1 MKIQQSTQIS
11 AFGGINFVY
20 EDFQAM
26 GLGRLFEKNLPVLAA
41 NSQYTWKDI
50 LYSLFSIFF
59 CGGDAIEDIG
69 SKLSPHLKDNPYCK
83 LPSPD
88 TLLRRMADLSV
99 EDGYC
104 RCKRGSVTHHYNSNQ
119 ALCALNIKL
128 VKHLGAFKAP
138 TLTLD
143 YDNTIV
149 YNEKADSVLTYKKA
163 PGYQPGLC
171 TLNTNTIIYV
181 ENRNGNSDAKA
192 FQEQTLTRMFAL
204 LDSQDIEKID
214 NFRADAASY
223 QFDVIQLVEKHV
235 KHFYIGT
242 RNDYVEN
249 YFTQIANWQQCK
261 DSKGEPIWIGAINY
275 RPFTKYYSA
284 KERPKQY
291 RLIVKKKPNKD
302 GQINM
307 ITQEAFQYRAIIT
320 NDFCKT
326 AKDIIAFYNNRG
338 AMEQQF
344 DMLKNDFGWKH
355 MPFSS
360 LGKNNVFLILMA
372 MCRNIYQSIIQRF
385 AQKFEGVKSTFRMK
399 RFIFKIIILPAKW
412 IRSARQEFLKI
423 YGDIAFKT

>member
-1 MKIQQSTQIS
+1 MKIQQSTQLN

-20 EDFQAM
+20 EDFQAL
-26 GLGRLFEKNLPVLAA
+26 GLGGLFEKNLPLLATHSHY
-41 NSQYTWKDI
+41 NWKDI

-69 SKLSPHLKDNPYCK
+69 SKLRSHLKDNPYCK
-83 LPSPD
+83 IPSPD

-104 RCKRGSVTHHYNSNQ
+104 RCERGHIEHHYNSNQ
-119 ALCALNIKL
+119 ALCALNIKVL
-128 VKHLGAFKAP
+128 KHLGAFKVP

-149 YNEKADSVLTYKKA
+149 YNEKKDSVLTYKKA
-163 PGYQPGLC
+163 YGYQPGLC

-192 FQEQTLTRMFAL
+192 FQKDTLFRLFGL
-204 LDSQDIEKID
+204 LKEQDIKKID

-223 QFDVIQLVEKHV
+223 QFEVIQLVEKHV
-235 KHFYIGT
+235 KQFYIGIP
-242 RNDYVEN
+242 NHYVEN
-249 YFTQIANWQQCK
+249 YFAQIAHWQECK
-261 DSKGEPIWIGAINY
+261 DSKGESIWIGEINY
-275 RPFTKYYSA
+275 TPFTKYYSA

-302 GQINM
+302 GQLNM
-307 ITQEAFQYRAIIT
+307 ITQEAFHYRAMIT

-344 DMLKNDFGWKH
+344 DILKNDFGWKN

-360 LGKNNVFLILMA
+360 LAKNTVFLILMA
-372 MCRNIYQSIIQRF
+372 MCRNIYQSIIDRF
-385 AQKFEGVKSTFRMK
+385 CQKFQGIEPTSRIK
-399 RFIFKIIILPAKW
+399 RFIFKIIIVPAKW
-412 IRSARQEFLKI
+412 VYRSRQAFLNI
-423 YGDIAFKT
+423 YGHIDFKT

>member
-1 MKIQQSTQIS
+1 MKIQQSTQLN

-26 GLGRLFEKNLPVLAA
+26 GLGWLFEKNLPVLSA
-41 NSQYTWKDI
+41 NSYYTWKDI
-50 LYSLFSIFF
+50 LYSLFSIYF

-69 SKLSPHLKDNPYCK
+69 SKLRFHLKDNPYCK
-83 LPSPD
+83 IPSPD

-99 EDGYC
+99 DDGYC
-104 RCKRGSVTHHYNSNQ
+104 RCERGHIEHHYNSNQ
-119 ALCALNIKL
+119 ALCALNIKVL
-128 VKHLGAFKAP
+128 KHLGAFKAS

-149 YNEKADSVLTYKKA
+149 YNEKKDSVLTYKKA
-163 PGYQPGLC
+163 YGYQPGLC

-181 ENRNGNSDAKA
+181 ENRNGNSDAKS

-204 LDSQDIEKID
+204 LEPQDIEKID

-242 RNDYVEN
+242 PNHHVER
-249 YFTQIANWQQCK
+249 YFAQIAHWQQCK
-261 DSKGEPIWIGAINY
+261 DSKGEPIWIGAIDY
-275 RPFTKYYSA
+275 TPFTKYYSA

-302 GQINM
+302 GQLNL
-307 ITQEAFQYRAIIT
+307 ITQEAFHYRAMIT

-326 AKDIIAFYNNRG
+326 AKDIVAFYNNRG
-338 AMEQQF
+338 AMEQQV
-344 DMLKNDFGWKH
+344 DILKNDFGWKN

-360 LGKNNVFLILMA
+360 LAKNNVFLILMA
-372 MCRNIYQSIIQRF
+372 MCRNIYQSIIERF
-385 AQKFEGVKSTFRMK
+385 CQKFQGIEPTSRIK
-399 RFIFKIIILPAKW
+399 RFIFKIIIVPAKW
-412 IRSARQEFLKI
+412 VYRSRQAFLNI
-423 YGDIAFKT
+423 YGHIDFKT